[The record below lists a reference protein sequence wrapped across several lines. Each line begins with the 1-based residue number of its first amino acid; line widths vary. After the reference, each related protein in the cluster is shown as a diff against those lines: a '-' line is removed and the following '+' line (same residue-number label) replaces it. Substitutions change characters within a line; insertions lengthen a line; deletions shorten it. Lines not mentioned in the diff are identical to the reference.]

1 MSIVEPLSPSG
12 LTKPSS
18 PPRVSPTS
26 VVGPH
31 VERLCLHEA
40 SIRWGD
46 EWEEFLRSH
55 GTGTPSVWP
64 EAISEETRQPSR
76 SGQIKSQCLG
86 MWEGSSLRGLAL
98 LPGKMTARRTLLT
111 PFPWDRLQGMRLA
124 GNQIFTDGREETL
137 SGLMDEVGR
146 ELRRQKARFLLI
158 EDLETNTPLHREIQR
173 LQRQGFHW
181 CWDTEP
187 QPRFRI
193 RMPETAEQYWGTF
206 SSKSRYN
213 LRRQDR
219 RMEETKLVC
228 FTTPEQVG
236 TFLEQAAH
244 VSRNSWQQ
252 ERIGTRIRNDDH
264 EQRHLRSL
272 AAKGHLHC
280 YVLMQRSDPAAF
292 LLGMRD
298 ERTFYYEEIGYDRN
312 YAEYSPGT
320 VLLFKAINH
329 LYETNR
335 VEWFDFGFGDAP
347 YKRLFANH
355 RTESGKGWLLPPGL
369 SAWELHMT
377 FKACKLSQRWG
388 RALLARLGWLQKLRQ
403 QSRRGGNKTSAVSP
417 SSPEEG

>member
-18 PPRVSPTS
+18 PPRVSPAT

-76 SGQIKSQCLG
+76 PGQIKSQCLG

-124 GNQIFTDGREETL
+124 GNQIFTDGQEETL

-219 RMEETKLVC
+219 RM
-228 FTTPEQVG
+228 
-236 TFLEQAAH
+236 
-244 VSRNSWQQ
+244 
-252 ERIGTRIRNDDH
+252 
-264 EQRHLRSL
+264 
-272 AAKGHLHC
+272 
-280 YVLMQRSDPAAF
+280 
-292 LLGMRD
+292 
-298 ERTFYYEEIGYDRN
+298 
-312 YAEYSPGT
+312 
-320 VLLFKAINH
+320 
-329 LYETNR
+329 
-335 VEWFDFGFGDAP
+335 
-347 YKRLFANH
+347 
-355 RTESGKGWLLPPGL
+355 
-369 SAWELHMT
+369 
-377 FKACKLSQRWG
+377 
-388 RALLARLGWLQKLRQ
+388 
-403 QSRRGGNKTSAVSP
+403 
-417 SSPEEG
+417 